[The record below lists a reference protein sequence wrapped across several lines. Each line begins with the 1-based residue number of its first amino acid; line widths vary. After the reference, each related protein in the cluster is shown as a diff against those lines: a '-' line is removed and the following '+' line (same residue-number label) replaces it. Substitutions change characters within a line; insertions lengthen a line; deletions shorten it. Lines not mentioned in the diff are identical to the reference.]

1 MLTAKLAVALLIVA
15 PAPTGQQQVTVAA
28 SAARPAIMRIL
39 EADNLDVEALAASEV
54 AARMGEI
61 TQGAAPREFWT
72 AYQAH
77 VRAWA
82 DYARAKAKMRG
93 ADALTGPSL
102 EEAGAVV
109 AARGR
114 INATFDA
121 VEAIARRFG
130 AWPPRVQT
138 RL

>member
-1 MLTAKLAVALLIVA
+1 
-15 PAPTGQQQVTVAA
+15 
-28 SAARPAIMRIL
+28 MRIL
-39 EADNLDVEALAASEV
+39 EADNLDVEALPASEV
-54 AARMGEI
+54 AARMGAI
-61 TQGAAPREFWT
+61 TQGAAPSEFWT
-72 AYQAH
+72 AYRAH
-77 VRAWA
+77 VRAWE
-82 DYARAKAKMRG
+82 DYALAKNRVRG

-121 VEAIARRFG
+121 VEATARRFG